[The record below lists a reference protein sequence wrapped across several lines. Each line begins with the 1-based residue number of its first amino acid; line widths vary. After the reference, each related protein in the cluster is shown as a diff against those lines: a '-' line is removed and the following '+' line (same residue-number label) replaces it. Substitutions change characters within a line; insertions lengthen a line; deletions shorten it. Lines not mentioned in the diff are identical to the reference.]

1 MDHRIQVNFDVDHEG
16 TLRVYFTYWLENNP
30 NKKHTKTLSFF
41 QRYKLKKIDVD
52 KIESFIRF
60 LLIKKA
66 ITPEFLFY
74 QNSHHIRAMIMKN
87 LTLMGRETVNLN
99 KSREIFR
106 EFMDLYNEKGVDG
119 FPMLPK
125 VVKVDNGEGKIE
137 NIIPQKLK
145 NPEDVS
151 VYPKGGLLEVD
162 RQNPNTGRSTLILG
176 ASFSG
181 KTHLLVDSLNQLH
194 PSDYEMILFF
204 TESKNAEPLKNIK
217 SDLPIKVYEGWQP
230 KKVEFLKKINDIL
243 QNRFRFLV
251 ILDDIVDQKLSKT
264 LNKLILTYRN
274 ANIST
279 CILIQYPNLISKS
292 SRSSFHQCVI
302 VGSRSIEWW
311 DSTCKV
317 FDLREWAREEF
328 KNVISPHNRLK
339 ITNPEIYTFL
349 KKSTKKLGSI
359 IYIDL
364 RKGKEPL
371 LCYV

>member
-1 MDHRIQVNFDVDHEG
+1 MDSKIQVNFDVDDEG

-30 NKKHTKTLSFF
+30 NKKHTKTVSFF
-41 QRYKLKKIDVD
+41 QRYRLRKIDVD
-52 KIESFIRF
+52 KIEAFMRF
-60 LLIKKA
+60 LLIKKV
-66 ITPEFLFY
+66 ITPEYLFY
-74 QNSHHIRAMIMKN
+74 QNANHIRSMMMKS
-87 LTLMGRETVNLN
+87 LSLMGKETTQVI

-106 EFMDLYNEKGVDG
+106 EFMDMYNEKGVDG
-119 FPMLPK
+119 FPLLQRI
-125 VVKVDNGEGKIE
+125 VKVEGDCGKIE
-137 NIIPQKLK
+137 NVPTQKIK
-145 NPEDVS
+145 NMDDIS
-151 VYPKGGLLEVD
+151 IFPKGGLLEVD

-176 ASFSG
+176 SSFSG

-204 TESKNAEPLKNIK
+204 TESKNAEPIKNIK

-317 FDLREWAREEF
+317 FDLREWAKEEF
-328 KNVISPHNRLK
+328 KNVISPHERLK
-339 ITNPEIYTFL
+339 VTNPEIYTFL

-371 LCYV
+371 LCHV